1 MVYSKDCLV
10 INNNDNN
17 NNNNDI
23 TFTKRQSYIERKY
36 AWS

>member
-17 NNNNDI
+17 DNNNNDI

-36 AWS
+36 A